1 MSYSSPPNI
10 ISTPN
15 LAVSSFTGTTSATAN
30 TAAPL
35 SPTSLLVRG
44 FIIYNNTTGTA
55 AENIYIQ
62 DSDGLTIFI
71 VDSSSASPPYFFG
84 SATVDLSKE
93 LFTTSAGTSSAY
105 TVVYWQ

>member
-10 ISTPN
+10 IPTPN
-15 LAVSSFTGTTSATAN
+15 MSVSSFTGTTDATAN

-35 SPTSLLVRG
+35 SSTSLLVRG
-44 FIIYNNTTGTA
+44 FIFYNTSA
-55 AENIYIQ
+55 ATITIQ
-62 DSDGLTIFI
+62 DSSGVTIVSI
-71 VDSSSASPPYFFG
+71 ASDTASSPFYFG

-93 LFTTSAGTSSAY
+93 IFTESAATSAAY

>member
-10 ISTPN
+10 IPTPN
-15 LAVSSFTGTTSATAN
+15 MSVSSFTGTTDATIN

-35 SPTSLLVRG
+35 SSTSLLVRG
-44 FIIYNNTTGTA
+44 FIFYNTSADT
-55 AENIYIQ
+55 ILIQ
-62 DSDGLTIFI
+62 DSSGVTIVSI
-71 VDSSSASPPYFFG
+71 DSGTASSPFYFG

-93 LFTTSAGTSSAY
+93 IFTWSTVASVAY

>member
-15 LAVSSFTGTTSATAN
+15 MTVSSFTGTTSATAG

-35 SPTSLLVRG
+35 SSTSLLVRG
-44 FIIYNNTTGTA
+44 FIFYNTA
-55 AENIYIQ
+55 ANNVTIQ
-62 DSDGLTIFI
+62 DSSGVQIVTIASGAA
-71 VDSSSASPPYFFG
+71 SSPFYFG

-93 LFTTSAGTSSAY
+93 IFTESAVASQSY